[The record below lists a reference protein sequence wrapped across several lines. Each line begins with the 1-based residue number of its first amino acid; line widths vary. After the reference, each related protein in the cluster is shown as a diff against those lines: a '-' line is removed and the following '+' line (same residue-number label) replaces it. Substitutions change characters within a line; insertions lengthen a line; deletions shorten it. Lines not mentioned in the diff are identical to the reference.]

1 MRSID
6 LLLFEYSLPFFAV
19 IGADDGLLVFIFF
32 LSLSFLSVRRVAPSV
47 VSLCAP
53 PHLKEKK
60 SAVKRLVHTIPIL
73 LFFLF
78 FLLFFLP
85 FSFFT
90 LDYYW
95 TLFWSLL
102 PPLNDDDDDDDVRM

>member
-1 MRSID
+1 
-6 LLLFEYSLPFFAV
+6 
-19 IGADDGLLVFIFF
+19 
-32 LSLSFLSVRRVAPSV
+32 VRAAAP
-47 VSLCAP
+47 
-53 PHLKEKK
+53 KEKK
-60 SAVKRLVHTIPIL
+60 CRQKTRPYHTY
-73 LFFLF
+73 FAFLPF

-102 PPLNDDDDDDDVRM
+102 PPLNDDDDDDYDDDDVRM